1 MPTSLPS
8 HMANLCVFIGAG
20 QNTDPTNIQEW
31 AYWLTGNDRSNGGKL
46 LIQLVDATD
55 AEITDVAGRLAK
67 VGVDAE
73 VGGWDSRLEKKMAI
87 RYLNLVPLLVSR

>member
-20 QNTDPTNIQEW
+20 QST
-31 AYWLTGNDRSNGGKL
+31 SNGGKL

-55 AEITDVAGRLAK
+55 AEMTDVAGRLAK